1 MGVYLC
7 PTDTSTHPFHRN
19 HGYKVTVGK
28 FYCQMT
34 RFNDKQNSPVA
45 SPPIKRRLA
54 YPDIRFT
61 LIPIQVVVLLHR
73 NIIIILV
80 YRWPTFCSENDASF
94 APIAVTCPVTYTGQT
109 NSWTGNVIRGRWMRD
124 IE

>member
-1 MGVYLC
+1 MSKRHVH
-7 PTDTSTHPFHRN
+7 SSIHRN
-19 HGYKVTVGK
+19 HGYRVTVGK

-45 SPPIKRRLA
+45 AAPPIKRRLFC
-54 YPDIRFT
+54 PDIRFT

-73 NIIIILV
+73 NIIILV
-80 YRWPTFCSENDASF
+80 YRRPTFGSGNDASF
-94 APIAVTCPVTYTGQT
+94 APIAVTCPVTYTGRT
-109 NSWTGNVIRGRWMRD
+109 NSWTGYVIRGGWMRE